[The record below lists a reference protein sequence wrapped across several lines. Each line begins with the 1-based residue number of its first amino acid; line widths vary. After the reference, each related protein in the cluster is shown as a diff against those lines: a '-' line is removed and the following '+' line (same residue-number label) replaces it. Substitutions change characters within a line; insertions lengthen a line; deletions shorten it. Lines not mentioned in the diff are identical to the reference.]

1 MLFVL
6 PLTRKVTYMY
16 TFATHTFAAFMF
28 GGGGP
33 WLSAQ
38 ALDHYS
44 VAALLSPE
52 PEPTLREAADVLHP
66 DHAPPPGKTDTH
78 FTVRRQYVEA
88 CSCCGGGC
96 RWGMVVEP
104 SQKKWH
110 SISPIELRAQTYI
123 MPYIMRPDPAVESN
137 RFGNQIPN
145 MSDRYKWVR
154 LFRPDLGEALAWVS
168 TFEHSRQVL
177 CSPVHGVQPP
187 VRSAAH
193 AHARNRSRP
202 WSLWVRRSCSS
213 RELR

>member
-1 MLFVL
+1 MVV
-6 PLTRKVTYMY
+6 PTSCTRV
-16 TFATHTFAAFMF
+16 
-28 GGGGP
+28 
-33 WLSAQ
+33 
-38 ALDHYS
+38 
-44 VAALLSPE
+44 
-52 PEPTLREAADVLHP
+52 DVLHP

-104 SQKKWH
+104 SQKNWH

-123 MPYIMRPDPAVESN
+123 MPYIMRPDPAVESS

-154 LFRPDLGEALAWVS
+154 PFRPDLGEALAWVS